1 MQGLIGGYAVAVFL
15 LKSYH
20 KNGMKKG
27 RLVHRFYA
35 IEYRLLQMQSVIIRA
50 QTKLVVMGMQRKV

>member
-15 LKSYH
+15 LKSY
-20 KNGMKKG
+20 NGMKKG